1 MSAVVP
7 DDLASRPAV
16 AWGERAYQTVL
27 TGALGVLGFFVLFS
41 TAGTSLSLLVLTSLI
56 VVAPARVW
64 RLKPW
69 REPVLA
75 IGLLLLAYIA
85 LRTLAGEGFSL
96 ASLGALNRYHE
107 LLMLPLL
114 WALMRIARRPQ
125 AFSSGLMLGA
135 LVFAAM
141 HWLAPLIPQLGPFLA
156 SRRIS
161 AGFGLAVCA
170 YLLFEHGRL
179 GALPRWL
186 AYGASVFLGVTVIFA
201 GEGRTGHVVLMVLLG
216 CAAYRA
222 APQRWRVH
230 VMIGILVAGL
240 VVASMSAPVRLRLA
254 ETWKDAQA
262 SSNGHGIAGSTGIR
276 IELFHNGMAVAR
288 QHWLLGTG
296 WQSYPDAFAQAAA
309 PRHSGPVAPGSIA
322 DNPHNEYLMQLGA
335 GGLPALVL
343 FMLWLA
349 WPFWRALREGE
360 GRSPWAGAVGSVA
373 LAFATGCLFNS
384 LLLDFVEG
392 HFYGALM
399 AWLLV
404 RRLHK

>member
-7 DDLASRPAV
+7 DDLAGRPAV
-16 AWGERAYQTVL
+16 AWGERAYQMVL
-27 TGALGVLGFFVLFS
+27 TGGLGVLGFFLLFS
-41 TAGTSLSLLVLTSLI
+41 TAGTSISLFVLMCVIL
-56 VVAPARVW
+56 VAPGRVW
-64 RLKPW
+64 RLRPW

-75 IGLLLLAYIA
+75 MGLVLLAYIA
-85 LRTLAGEGFSL
+85 LRTLVGEGFT
-96 ASLGALNRYHE
+96 ASSFAALNRYHE

-141 HWLAPLIPQLGPFLA
+141 HWLAAFIPQLGPFLA

-179 GALPRWL
+179 GALPKWL

-201 GEGRTGHVVLMVLLG
+201 GAGRTGHLVLLVLLG

-222 APQRWRVH
+222 APHRWRVQ
-230 VMIGILVAGL
+230 VMIAILIAGL
-240 VVASMSAPVRLRLA
+240 VVASMSPPVRARLS
-254 ETWKDAQA
+254 ETWNEAKA
-262 SSNGHGIAGSTGIR
+262 STNGQPVTGSTGIR
-276 IELFHNGMAVAR
+276 IELFHNGMVVAR
-288 QHWLLGTG
+288 QNWLVGTG
-296 WQSYPDAFAQAAA
+296 WQRYPDAFAQAAA
-309 PRHSGPVAPGSIA
+309 PRNGGPVVPGSVA

-335 GGLPALVL
+335 GGLPSLLL

-360 GRSPWAGAVGSVA
+360 DRSPWAGAVGSVA

-404 RRLHK
+404 RRLHH